1 LEKDKLYLINKIKLY
16 NNHKTVFLFCRIIKK
31 KAIFKKKLKMNLSY
45 WELKNWFANVDF
57 TIVGS
62 GIVGLHCALALCEK
76 YPESKILILEKGILP
91 QGAST
96 KNAGFACFGS
106 ISEILDDLK
115 SHTEEE
121 VIQLI
126 QKRWN
131 GLQLLRKNLGDSV
144 IDFKPYGGYEL
155 FLKDDES
162 IYNECLQKLPFINEI
177 LKPIFR
183 NEIFTKEVD
192 RFDFKGIQ
200 DYLIFNPYE
209 AQIDTGK
216 MMHALLQKAN
226 SNNIMILNQ
235 VEVSAFHEK
244 RDSVEVAIGD
254 FIFSTKKLLFATN
267 GFASQLTNN
276 QVKPARAQVLITEP
290 IPNLDIKGTFHLDK
304 GYYYFRNIDDRIL
317 LGGGRNLDFE
327 GETTTELD
335 QTELIQN
342 RLEELLKEV
351 ILPNTDFKIAHRW
364 SGIMGLGSSKNPFV
378 EQLSE
383 NVYCGVRLG
392 GMGVAIGSLTG
403 QELADLVK

>member
-1 LEKDKLYLINKIKLY
+1 
-16 NNHKTVFLFCRIIKK
+16 
-31 KAIFKKKLKMNLSY
+31 MNLSY
-45 WELKNWFANVDF
+45 WEIKNWFTNIDF

-62 GIVGLHCALALCEK
+62 GIVGLHCALALREK
-76 YPESKILILEKGILP
+76 YPNSKILVLEKGILP

-115 SHTEEE
+115 SHSEEE

-131 GLQLLRKNLGDSV
+131 GLQLLRKNLGDSA

-155 FLKDDES
+155 FLKEDES
-162 IYNECLQKLPFINEI
+162 SYNECLQKISFISEI

-183 NEIFTKEVD
+183 NDVFVKEVN
-192 RFDFKGIQ
+192 RFDFKNIQ
-200 DYLIFNPYE
+200 QYLIFNPHE

-216 MMHALLQKAN
+216 MMHSLMQKAI

-235 VEVSAFHEK
+235 VEVANFQEK
-244 RDSVEVAIGD
+244 NNNVEIAIGD
-254 FIFSTKKLLFATN
+254 FNFSSKKLLFATN
-267 GFASQLTNN
+267 GFAGQLTKNE
-276 QVKPARAQVLITEP
+276 VKPARAQVLITEP

-317 LGGGRNLDFE
+317 IGGGRNLDFE
-327 GETTTELD
+327 GETTTELG

-364 SGIMGLGSSKNPFV
+364 SGIMGLGSNKNPIV

-392 GMGVAIGSLTG
+392 GMGVAIGSLIG